1 MTKDRLRV
9 HTRHCRKDQG
19 FSLWMRGDLAPYFK
33 DRSECNRKRLSTKAG
48 DIKIL
53 TQKRHVKLDEPKRV
67 LMQAHRAVNDN
78 IAADVELASRLE
90 RGNGRWWWSGN
101 GRRYGVSKIL
111 NQSVAKLATQPPR
124 KPWPIAQPMENRLYL
139 DAGKSY
145 PPPVIDS
152 KSGFS
157 PICIIHSAQEPEKYW
172 RRKLLPLNVQNPPA
186 RLVAGANMDSSIMMR
201 GGQDAV
207 EAKAV
212 QRALDCAER
221 VKAERIR
228 KMRAASRG
236 GW

>member
-1 MTKDRLRV
+1 MGGDSNIKTEANHSDPISSSRDFRFQTSRGKATRFARVTKDRLRV

-67 LMQAHRAVNDN
+67 LMQAHRAVKDN

-124 KPWPIAQPMENRLYL
+124 KPWTFAQPMENRLYL
-139 DAGKSY
+139 DVG
-145 PPPVIDS
+145 
-152 KSGFS
+152 
-157 PICIIHSAQEPEKYW
+157 
-172 RRKLLPLNVQNPPA
+172 
-186 RLVAGANMDSSIMMR
+186 
-201 GGQDAV
+201 
-207 EAKAV
+207 
-212 QRALDCAER
+212 
-221 VKAERIR
+221 
-228 KMRAASRG
+228 
-236 GW
+236 

>member
-1 MTKDRLRV
+1 MYV
-9 HTRHCRKDQG
+9 PEQ
-19 FSLWMRGDLAPYFK
+19 
-33 DRSECNRKRLSTKAG
+33 
-48 DIKIL
+48 
-53 TQKRHVKLDEPKRV
+53 
-67 LMQAHRAVNDN
+67 
-78 IAADVELASRLE
+78 
-90 RGNGRWWWSGN
+90 
-101 GRRYGVSKIL
+101 
-111 NQSVAKLATQPPR
+111 
-124 KPWPIAQPMENRLYL
+124 
-139 DAGKSY
+139 
-145 PPPVIDS
+145 
-152 KSGFS
+152 S

-186 RLVAGANMDSSIMMR
+186 RLVAGANTDSSIMMR